1 MRKLG
6 GLALALL
13 VLAIVVMAFRAPL
26 SMAILRRGVERA
38 MTADVIGELPDGL
51 HVALCGAGGPL
62 PDPVRSGPCVAVI
75 AGESLFVFDAGSG
88 GARNLGR
95 MQLPIGKV
103 QALFLTHFHSDHID
117 GLGELA
123 MLRWAQGGNASPL
136 PVVGPAGVEDVIAG
150 FNQAYQQDAVYRVAH
165 HGEATV
171 PSTGNGMTPRPFVQP
186 TEGAPAV
193 VWDGD
198 GVQITAFR
206 VDHFPIDPAVGY
218 RIDYGGRSV
227 VVSGDTKKSAEL
239 ERMAQ
244 QADLLVHEALA
255 SHMIG
260 QAQTIAEANDR
271 PILAKILSDIPD
283 YHTTPVEVAEIAR
296 DAKVGHLL
304 YYHIVPALPIPGLE
318 ATWLE
323 GVSDAWDG
331 DYTVGRDRTLISLP
345 RESQRIDVGKL

>member
-1 MRKLG
+1 M
-6 GLALALL
+6 LALALL
-13 VLAIVVMAFRAPL
+13 VLAIVIMAFRAPL
-26 SMAILRRGVERA
+26 SLAILRMGVERA
-38 MTADVIGELPDGL
+38 MTSDVVAGLPDGL

-62 PDPVRSGPCVAVI
+62 PDPVRSGPCVAVV
-75 AGESLFVFDAGSG
+75 AGDALFVIDAGSG

-95 MQLPIGKV
+95 MQLPIGRI

-136 PVVGPAGVEDVIAG
+136 PVVGPTGVEDVVAG
-150 FNQAYQQDAVYRVAH
+150 FNQAYQHDAVARVAH
-165 HGEATV
+165 HGAETV
-171 PSTGNGMTPRPFVQP
+171 RPSGTGMTPRPFP
-186 TEGAPAV
+186 PPADGEPAV
-193 VWDGD
+193 VWDDD
-198 GVQITAFR
+198 GVRITAFR
-206 VDHFPIDPAVGY
+206 VDHFPVEPAVGY
-218 RIDYGGRSV
+218 RIEYGGRSV
-227 VVSGDTKKSAEL
+227 VVSGDTKKSPEL

-260 QAQTIAEANDR
+260 QAEAIAEAAER
-271 PILAKILSDIPD
+271 PILRKILYDIPD

-318 ATWLE
+318 SAWLE

-331 DYTVGRDRTLISLP
+331 DYTVGRDRTRVSLP
-345 RESQRIDVGKL
+345 RDSQQIDVGTL